1 MAERPVVPSR
11 STDDAPVGTAH
22 DGAMDISHL
31 LLDAAALFGL
41 LGLLLAGIAM
51 SIADVTDRDLGAKAG
66 R

>member
-1 MAERPVVPSR
+1 M
-11 STDDAPVGTAH
+11 GTAH

-41 LGLLLAGIAM
+41 LGLLVLLVAGIAM
-51 SIADVTDRDLGAKAG
+51 SIADVTDSDLGAKAG